1 MTWHVHIAHKY
12 DADLHEAEGISVDDF
27 LRKIDRLREI
37 NGEIVEWYDEENE
50 MAWELSRTAIANTLS
65 NTVLEEDIRVF
76 LQNLL
81 AQSNPELDFMRIE
94 FY

>member
-12 DADLHEAEGISVDDF
+12 DVDLHEAEGISVDDF

-50 MAWELSRTAIANTLS
+50 MA
-65 NTVLEEDIRVF
+65 
-76 LQNLL
+76 
-81 AQSNPELDFMRIE
+81 
-94 FY
+94 

>member
-1 MTWHVHIAHKY
+1 MTWHVHVAHKY
-12 DADLHEAEGISVDDF
+12 DVDFHEVDGITVDEF

-37 NGEIVEWYDEENE
+37 NGEIVEWHDEENE
-50 MAWELSRTAIANTLS
+50 MARELSRTAIVNTLANTA
-65 NTVLEEDIRVF
+65 LEEDIRVF